1 MSKVLIIGDTHGQF
15 GRLNKLLNKYKPDI
29 AIITGDFGFW
39 PKFFNKEYIDSNRRI
54 RMWDAEIKNG
64 SCKVYFCDG
73 NHEDHD
79 ALDELTNHE
88 IMPNVFYMKRGSILN
103 IHGQNILFVGGALSI
118 DKNYRTPKYDWFEQE
133 ILKEEDLLSIPN
145 DVQIDMV
152 ISHTAPSEFKFDTDK
167 FLPDPSR
174 DVLSKVL
181 DKYKPREW
189 YFGHFHKYREGKYKD
204 CKWTMIADIESY
216 LQSFVIKNM

>member
-1 MSKVLIIGDTHGQF
+1 MSKVLIIGDTHSQF

-29 AIITGDFGFW
+29 AIICGDFGFW
-39 PKFFNKEYIDSNRRI
+39 PTFFNKEYVDANRRI
-54 RMWDAEIKNG
+54 RMWNAEIKNG

-118 DKNYRTPKYDWFEQE
+118 DKKYRVPKYDWFEHE
-133 ILKEEDLLSIPN
+133 ILKDDDLLSIPN

-152 ISHTAPSEFKFDTDK
+152 ISHTAPNEFKFD
-167 FLPDPSR
+167 FYCR
-174 DVLSKVL
+174 
-181 DKYKPREW
+181 
-189 YFGHFHKYREGKYKD
+189 
-204 CKWTMIADIESY
+204 
-216 LQSFVIKNM
+216 